1 MGYVQ
6 LVASYAFQKAVVIL
20 FTVAPLFNIL
30 HLCISLS
37 IYILFLSLSF
47 FLSLSHTHTE
57 AFVEMMSNFNTGFK
71 NAKDPCELSAT
82 TVSCFGMFEVAYQTD
97 FMKGSACDY
106 F

>member
-1 MGYVQ
+1 
-6 LVASYAFQKAVVIL
+6 
-20 FTVAPLFNIL
+20 
-30 HLCISLS
+30 
-37 IYILFLSLSF
+37 
-47 FLSLSHTHTE
+47 
-57 AFVEMMSNFNTGFK
+57 MMSNFNTGFK